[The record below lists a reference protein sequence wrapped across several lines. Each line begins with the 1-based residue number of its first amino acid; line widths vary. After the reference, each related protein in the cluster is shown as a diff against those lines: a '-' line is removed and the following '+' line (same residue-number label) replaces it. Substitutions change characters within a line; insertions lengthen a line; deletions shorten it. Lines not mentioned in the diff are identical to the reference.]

1 MSIIIDKER
10 GKKVAELLYTS
21 FITNGIHG
29 RKDMPEDITP
39 KSIVRGSIDHIF
51 FITLTVSI
59 DYQRDAISL
68 WANSIKT
75 FEDPKTRY

>member
-29 RKDMPEDITP
+29 RKDMPEDKIGRA
-39 KSIVRGSIDHIF
+39 SCRERV
-51 FITLTVSI
+51 
-59 DYQRDAISL
+59 
-68 WANSIKT
+68 
-75 FEDPKTRY
+75 